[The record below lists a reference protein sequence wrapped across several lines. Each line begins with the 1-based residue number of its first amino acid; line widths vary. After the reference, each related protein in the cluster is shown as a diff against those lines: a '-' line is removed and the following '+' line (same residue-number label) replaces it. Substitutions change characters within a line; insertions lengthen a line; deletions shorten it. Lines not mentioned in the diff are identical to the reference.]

1 MKLMAL
7 RRVTTT
13 PSSLIIFGRKFD
25 NVMLKPR
32 RCPCTAST
40 SSVDEER
47 KEHHNDNKNNKNRAY
62 TPKKVWAPPLEV
74 SKTLNRMPTIL
85 EWRGPNFP
93 QDQSSGLVFLV
104 DKPQEWTSFDVCA
117 KIKSM
122 SKKMGVKKI
131 GHCGTLDPMA
141 TGLLLVVV
149 GRATKLADKYQAKVK
164 TYTGTIKLGEKTA
177 SGDADN
183 KVIETKPFGEDI
195 VNEASM
201 EAARVSLI
209 GDIEQ
214 IPPMFSAVHV
224 DGKRLYE
231 SAREG
236 KTVERKPRSVHVEAF
251 SIKRRE
257 TRSELHLIDFE
268 VTCSK
273 GTSVRTLAED
283 FCEKMGTVG
292 HLVKLRREK
301 IGDYDV
307 KDAFELPALIDGI
320 AETVAEFKKQNL
332 TNEFNNHTH

>member
-1 MKLMAL
+1 
-7 RRVTTT
+7 
-13 PSSLIIFGRKFD
+13 
-25 NVMLKPR
+25 
-32 RCPCTAST
+32 
-40 SSVDEER
+40 
-47 KEHHNDNKNNKNRAY
+47 
-62 TPKKVWAPPLEV
+62 
-74 SKTLNRMPTIL
+74 
-85 EWRGPNFP
+85 
-93 QDQSSGLVFLV
+93 
-104 DKPQEWTSFDVCA
+104 
-117 KIKSM
+117 
-122 SKKMGVKKI
+122 
-131 GHCGTLDPMA
+131 MA

-236 KTVERKPRSVHVEAF
+236 KTVERKPRSAREAF

-257 TRSELHLIDFE
+257 TRSELHLI
-268 VTCSK
+268 TSK
-273 GTSVRTLAED
+273 SRG
-283 FCEKMGTVG
+283 
-292 HLVKLRREK
+292 
-301 IGDYDV
+301 
-307 KDAFELPALIDGI
+307 
-320 AETVAEFKKQNL
+320 
-332 TNEFNNHTH
+332 